1 MAVLRIQRQVKQR
14 PAPAIGL
21 KYSPLWRHAPAVPH
35 LEGVSG
41 PVDDEIPPTLRA
53 EYLAGA
59 SEQLRLLARLGTR
72 LETDSGDPE
81 ALQEFRRE
89 VHKIRGAAGSFG
101 FPEGSRV
108 AAAMEETAKEWVSN
122 PADRSDDRATIV
134 RWFVKRIGAVLGLEP
149 AGDHPPAV
157 VTPAAAPAPPPAVDA
172 VPEVI
177 IVEDDMALA
186 ELLEFGLRAR
196 GYRFTVLRN
205 GREALQQLRALD
217 LRGAQPL
224 LLLDV
229 DLPGLD
235 GYSVFDALQRDR
247 PGAYKVVFTTV
258 HGTEDEQ
265 LRGLEAGAIDYLVK
279 PISLRVALE
288 KIRRWV
294 GR

>member
-1 MAVLRIQRQVKQR
+1 VT
-14 PAPAIGL
+14 
-21 KYSPLWRHAPAVPH
+21 
-35 LEGVSG
+35 G
-41 PVDDEIPPTLRA
+41 PVDDELPPALRA

-59 SEQLRLLARLGTR
+59 SQQLDLLAQLGERLDANP
-72 LETDSGDPE
+72 TDAA

-108 AAAMEETAKEWVSN
+108 AAAMEETAKEWVAD
-122 PADRSDDRATIV
+122 PADRSDDRAGIV
-134 RWFVKRIGAVLGLEP
+134 RWFVKRLADVLGLGGPRSRP
-149 AGDHPPAV
+149 AEV
-157 VTPAAAPAPPPAVDA
+157 AAAPPTPPPSDA
-172 VPEVI
+172 VPEIVL
-177 IVEDDMALA
+177 VEDDIALA

-196 GYRFTVLRN
+196 GYRFTILRN
-205 GREALQQLRALD
+205 GREALQQLITLD
-217 LRGAQPL
+217 VGKTQPL

-235 GYSVFDALQRDR
+235 GYSVFDALQRER

-265 LRGLEAGAIDYLVK
+265 LRGLEAGALDYLVK

>member
-1 MAVLRIQRQVKQR
+1 M
-14 PAPAIGL
+14 
-21 KYSPLWRHAPAVPH
+21 
-35 LEGVSG
+35 E
-41 PVDDEIPPTLRA
+41 DEIPPALRA
-53 EYLAGA
+53 EYLAGV
-59 SEQLRLLARLGTR
+59 SQQLELLAQLGARLAA
-72 LETDSGDPE
+72 DSGDVA

-101 FPEGSRV
+101 FSQGSRV
-108 AAAMEETAKEWVSN
+108 AGAMEETAKEWVAN
-122 PADRSDDRATIV
+122 PADRSDDRAAIV
-134 RWFVKRIGAVLGLEP
+134 RWFVKRLASVLGLEP
-149 AGDHPPAV
+149 THDRPSAASAP
-157 VTPAAAPAPPPAVDA
+157 PAAAPPSTDD

-177 IVEDDMALA
+177 IVEDDTALA

-196 GYRFTVLRN
+196 GYRYAVLRN
-205 GREALQQLRALD
+205 GREALQHLLALD
-217 LRGAQPL
+217 VRGTQPL

-235 GYSVFDALQRDR
+235 GYTVFDALQRDR

-265 LRGLEAGAIDYLVK
+265 LRGLEAGALDYLVK

-288 KIRRWV
+288 KVRRWV

>member
-1 MAVLRIQRQVKQR
+1 MT
-14 PAPAIGL
+14 
-21 KYSPLWRHAPAVPH
+21 
-35 LEGVSG
+35 G
-41 PVDDEIPPTLRA
+41 PVDDEIPPALRA

-59 SEQLRLLARLGTR
+59 SQQLELLAQLGARLDK
-72 LETDSGDPE
+72 DSGDAG

-101 FPEGSRV
+101 FPQGSRV
-108 AAAMEETAKEWVSN
+108 AAAMEETAKEWVAN

-134 RWFVKRIGAVLGLEP
+134 RWFVKRIAGVLELELP
-149 AGDHPPAV
+149 GDHPAAV
-157 VTPAAAPAPPPAVDA
+157 AAPVPAPPPPAGE

-177 IVEDDMALA
+177 IVEDDTALA

-196 GYRFTVLRN
+196 GYRFAVLRN
-205 GREALQQLRALD
+205 GREALQHLRTLD
-217 LRGAQPL
+217 PRGAQPL

-235 GYSVFDALQRDR
+235 GYSVFDALQQER
-247 PGAYKVVFTTV
+247 PGVFKVVFTTV

-265 LRGLEAGAIDYLVK
+265 LRGLEAGALDYLVK

>member
-1 MAVLRIQRQVKQR
+1 M
-14 PAPAIGL
+14 
-21 KYSPLWRHAPAVPH
+21 
-35 LEGVSG
+35 
-41 PVDDEIPPTLRA
+41 DDEIPPALRA

-59 SEQLRLLARLGTR
+59 SDQLQLLAQLGAR
-72 LETDSGDPE
+72 LEKDSSDAE

-101 FPEGSRV
+101 FPQGSRV
-108 AAAMEETAKEWVSN
+108 AAAMEETAKEWVAN
-122 PADRSDDRATIV
+122 PADRSDDRVTIV
-134 RWFVKRIGAVLGLEP
+134 RWFVTRIAGVLGLEP
-149 AGDHPPAV
+149 GDHPAAV
-157 VTPAAAPAPPPAVDA
+157 AAPAPAPPPPTGD

-177 IVEDDMALA
+177 IVEDDTALA

-205 GREALQQLRALD
+205 GREALQHLRTLD
-217 LRGAQPL
+217 LHGAQPL

-235 GYSVFDALQRDR
+235 GYSVFDALQKER
-247 PGAYKVVFTTV
+247 PDAYKVVFTTV

-265 LRGLEAGAIDYLVK
+265 LRGLEAGALDYLVK

>member
-1 MAVLRIQRQVKQR
+1 M
-14 PAPAIGL
+14 
-21 KYSPLWRHAPAVPH
+21 
-35 LEGVSG
+35 
-41 PVDDEIPPTLRA
+41 DDEIPPALRA

-59 SEQLRLLARLGTR
+59 SDQLQLLAQLGARLDTNPS
-72 LETDSGDPE
+72 DAD

-101 FPEGSRV
+101 FPQGSRV
-108 AAAMEETAKEWVSN
+108 AAAMEETAKEWVAN

-134 RWFVKRIGAVLGLEP
+134 RWFVTRIAGVLGLELP
-149 AGDHPPAV
+149 GDHPAPVAAP
-157 VTPAAAPAPPPAVDA
+157 TPASPAPPGE

-177 IVEDDMALA
+177 IVEDDTALA

-196 GYRFTVLRN
+196 GYRFAVLRN
-205 GREALQQLRALD
+205 GREALQHLRTLD
-217 LRGAQPL
+217 LRGTQPL

-235 GYSVFDALQRDR
+235 GYSVFDALQQDR

-265 LRGLEAGAIDYLVK
+265 LRGLEAGALDYLVK

>member
-1 MAVLRIQRQVKQR
+1 
-14 PAPAIGL
+14 
-21 KYSPLWRHAPAVPH
+21 
-35 LEGVSG
+35 
-41 PVDDEIPPTLRA
+41 VDDEIPPALRA

-59 SEQLRLLARLGTR
+59 SQQLDLLARLGVR
-72 LETDSGDPE
+72 LDTDASDAD

-101 FPEGSRV
+101 FTQGSRV
-108 AAAMEETAKEWVSN
+108 AAAMEETAKEWVAN

-134 RWFVKRIGAVLGLEP
+134 RWFVTRIAWVLGLDP
-149 AGDHPPAV
+149 PGDRPPAV
-157 VTPAAAPAPPPAVDA
+157 ATPAPPPPPPAGE

-177 IVEDDMALA
+177 IVEDDTALA

-196 GYRFTVLRN
+196 GYRFAVLRN
-205 GREALQQLRALD
+205 GREALQHLLGLD
-217 LRGAQPL
+217 LRGTQPL

-235 GYSVFDALQRDR
+235 GYSVFDALQRER

-265 LRGLEAGAIDYLVK
+265 LRGLEAGALDYLVK
-279 PISLRVALE
+279 PMSLRVALE

-294 GR
+294 GP